1 MLHHLA
7 VFFQN
12 GERIESGCNLPSK
25 TERQLTR
32 NTEEMRTC
40 TAVQQVKNQQNPD
53 MQSMMGHPFLK
64 RQAARRKKINKGEL
78 CGGKP
83 DLSNIYWSN

>member
-1 MLHHLA
+1 M
-7 VFFQN
+7 FSQN
-12 GERIESGCNLPSK
+12 GERNESECNLPSK

-53 MQSMMGHPFLK
+53 MRSMMRHPFPK
-64 RQAARRKKINKGEL
+64 RQAARRKKINKGEYVVVSQTL
-78 CGGKP
+78 AT
-83 DLSNIYWSN
+83 Y